1 MKAGRHEPKYRTLP
15 SHYRLHSD
23 RLRSSS
29 YFFKEVYP
37 SRKVSSV
44 YFDHPSM
51 RCLNDAMFDNI
62 KKFEVRLRWY
72 NETIGGKV
80 SYGMK
85 EKEITTQEGFEN
97 YLFEILNN
105 KFNIKTY
112 LLSKEINIYKIKN
125 SSEKLYFNFE
135 GHWNNNGH
143 RVIAQIMSNNIKKKK

>member
-1 MKAGRHEPKYRTLP
+1 
-15 SHYRLHSD
+15 
-23 RLRSSS
+23 
-29 YFFKEVYP
+29 
-37 SRKVSSV
+37 
-44 YFDHPSM
+44 
-51 RCLNDAMFDNI
+51 MFNNI

-72 NETIGGKV
+72 NETIRGKV

-125 SSEKLYFNFE
+125 SSEKLYFNFD